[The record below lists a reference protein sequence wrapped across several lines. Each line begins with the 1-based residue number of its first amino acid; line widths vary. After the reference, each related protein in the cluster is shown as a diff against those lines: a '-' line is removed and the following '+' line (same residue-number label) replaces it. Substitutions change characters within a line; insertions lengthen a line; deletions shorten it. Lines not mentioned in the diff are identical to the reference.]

1 MPSKSATFRRPEIAL
16 SEYAARRDKTIAAL
30 KGAIGLVFAGESDA
44 SLHGAYRPHPHFEYL
59 TGIVDE
65 PGAVLLLDPTAPA
78 GRQATLF
85 LRPLDP
91 EVEKWDGLRDE
102 IASPLRQRYGV
113 GIIFRLPRLGRVID
127 GCMKRT
133 RKCACL
139 HPFGWLGQS
148 VSPDL
153 STFRQLAERYTGIE
167 IADRTD
173 VLAKM
178 RAVKSKGEQAM
189 VREAVEISRVAYD
202 TMFRTV
208 APGQTEWD
216 VMETLEHGYRA
227 NGSRGT
233 GYNTIVGSGL
243 NGTVLHYTANKA
255 PIADGDM
262 IVIDSGA
269 DYRGYTA
276 DVTRT
281 IPANGK
287 FSPRQK
293 EIYELVL
300 KALEASTKVVK
311 PGVTFDQIDKASRDI
326 ITKAGYGD
334 RFFHGIGHHIGLEV
348 HDITPE
354 GPLKAGA
361 IITIE
366 PGIYLPDEN
375 FGVRIEDDILVTKD
389 GHEVLTR
396 NIPKSVRAIEKA
408 MADRGAFGESR

>member
-1 MPSKSATFRRPEIAL
+1 MPAKPASFSRPEIAPA
-16 SEYAARRDKTIAAL
+16 EHAKRREKVAAAL
-30 KGAIGLVFAGESDA
+30 KGAVGLVFAGEPADA
-44 SLHGAYRPHPHFEYL
+44 LHGAFRPHPHFEYL
-59 TGIVDE
+59 TGVIDE
-65 PGAVLLLDPTAPA
+65 PGAVLLIDGSAPE
-78 GRQATLF
+78 GRRSTLF
-85 LRPLDP
+85 LKPLDP

-102 IASPLRQRYGV
+102 IASPLRQRYGLNQ
-113 GIIFRLPRLGRVID
+113 IFRLPRLGRVLD

-133 RKCACL
+133 RRCACL
-139 HPFGWLGQS
+139 HPFGWLGQP

-153 STFRQLAERYTGIE
+153 VAFRELAERYPGVE
-167 IADRTD
+167 IDDRTEL
-173 VLAKM
+173 LAKM
-178 RAVKSKGEQAM
+178 RAIKSRAEQKM

-202 TMFRTV
+202 TMLRSVT
-208 APGQTEWD
+208 PGQTEWD

-255 PIADGDM
+255 PIADGDL

-287 FSPRQK
+287 YSPRQK

-300 KALEASTKVVK
+300 KALEASTRVVK
-311 PGVTFDQIDKASRDI
+311 PGVTFEKIDKASRDLI
-326 ITKAGYGD
+326 VKAGYGD

-389 GHEVLTR
+389 GYEVLTR
-396 NIPKSVRAIEKA
+396 NIPKTVRAIEKA
-408 MADRGAFGESR
+408 MADR